1 VEIQGIKSYGK
12 DILAERREKVQAQE
26 PAGKWAVVMVAMLVG
41 LFVFAS
47 FVQPL
52 HG

>member
-1 VEIQGIKSYGK
+1 MEIEGIRNYGK
-12 DILAERREKVQAQE
+12 DILAERREKVLAQE
-26 PAGKWAVVMVAMLVG
+26 PAGKWAVVMVAVLVE
-41 LFVFAS
+41 FAFAT